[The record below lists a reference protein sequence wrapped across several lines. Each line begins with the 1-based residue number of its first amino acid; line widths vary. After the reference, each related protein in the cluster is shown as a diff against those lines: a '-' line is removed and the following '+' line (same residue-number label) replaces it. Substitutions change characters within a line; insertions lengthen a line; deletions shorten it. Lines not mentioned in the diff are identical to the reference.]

1 MAVNDSRL
9 RVTELDFD
17 DIKTNLKTYL
27 KAQTQ
32 FKDYDFEGSGMNIL
46 LDTLSYNTHY
56 LAYNANMVANEMFL
70 DSSSLR
76 SSVASHAKSL
86 GYQITSARA
95 PVATINISLSTTD
108 PTKTMP
114 AGTAFNSTIDNQ
126 TFQFVTIASISGSNT
141 GSSVAFNDVKIY
153 EGTYTT
159 SKYIVN
165 TSNVNQR
172 FILTDPRA
180 DTSTLTVKVQTS
192 VSDTSTLTYTMAT
205 DITQLTTNS
214 KVYFLQEVEAGRFEV
229 YFGDGVISQAL
240 SDGNI
245 VDLRYVI
252 TNKTQGNGSFAFSS
266 PSAIDGATNITLTT
280 VGAASGGA
288 EPESM
293 SSIKLKAPL
302 DYAAQGRAVSTK
314 DYEVYVKKLF
324 ANTQAVSVWGG
335 EDGSYDTSTGVSS
348 TPEYG
353 KVFISIKSTT
363 GQSLTTVQKTNLV
376 TALSP
381 YKVSSITPVIVDAET
396 TFLIL
401 GVTFQYDSSIT
412 TLNITDISTKISS
425 TLENY
430 NNNNLQ
436 SFNNT
441 FRHSALLGLIDNSD
455 NSIMNNTTVVTMAQ
469 YYTPTLGT
477 TASKIFN
484 FANPFYSPH
493 SGHNAAGGGI
503 VASTGF
509 YLGDGTTEYFLDDD
523 GVGNLRIYSLSG
535 LTRIYFNSFAGTVDY
550 GNGKITLGSV
560 NITGISNVDGTL
572 STRIRVTVIPSS
584 YDIVP
589 VRNQILEI
597 DLVNTNVS
605 GSIDAAATTGL
616 GYITTQTGSSST
628 TTVSTTS
635 SSASSSSGSSSSSSS
650 TGSSSSSTP
659 SSSAY

>member
-1 MAVNDSRL
+1 MAVNNTRL

-27 KAQTQ
+27 KAQTK
-32 FKDYDFEGSGMNIL
+32 FKDYDFEGSGMSVL
-46 LDTLSYNTHY
+46 LDTLAYNTHY

-70 DSSSLR
+70 DSASLR
-76 SSVASHAKSL
+76 SSVASHAKAL

-95 PVATINISLSTTD
+95 PVATINISLSTTAS
-108 PTKTMP
+108 TKTMP
-114 AGTAFNSTIDNQ
+114 AGTSFTTTIDDI
-126 TFQFVTIASISGSNT
+126 TYKFVTIASSTSSNT
-141 GSSVAFNDVKIY
+141 GASVPFDKINIY
-153 EGTYTT
+153 EGTYSTT
-159 SKYIVN
+159 KYIVD
-165 TSNVNQR
+165 TSDVNQR
-172 FILTDPRA
+172 FVLTDARS
-180 DTSTLTVKVQTS
+180 DTSTLTVKVQNS
-192 VSDTSTLTYTMAT
+192 VSDTTSTTYTLAT
-205 DITQLTTNS
+205 DITQLNTGST
-214 KVYFLQEVEAGRFEV
+214 VYFLQEVEAGRFEV

-363 GQSLTTVQKTNLV
+363 GQSLTSVQKTNLV
-376 TALSP
+376 IALSP

-509 YLGDGTTEYFLDDD
+509 YLDNGTTEYFLDDD

-597 DLVNTNVS
+597 DLVNTNIS

-628 TTVSTTS
+628 TTVSTTAS
-635 SSASSSSGSSSSSSS
+635 ATSSATSS
-650 TGSSSSSTP
+650 TTTTASTTSSTP

>member
-1 MAVNDSRL
+1 MAVNNKRL

-17 DIKTNLKTYL
+17 DIKINLKTYL

-46 LDTLSYNTHY
+46 LDTLAYNTHY

-70 DSSSLR
+70 DSASLR
-76 SSVASHAKSL
+76 SSVASHAKAL

-108 PTKTMP
+108 ASKTMP
-114 AGTAFNSTIDNQ
+114 AGTAFTTTVDDV
-126 TFQFVTIASISGSNT
+126 TYQFVTIAAVTSSNT
-141 GSSVAFNDVKIY
+141 GNAVPFDNTKIY

-159 SKYIVN
+159 TKYIVD
-165 TSNVNQR
+165 TSDVNQR
-172 FILTDPRA
+172 FILTDARS
-180 DTSTLTVKVQTS
+180 DTSTLTVKVQNS
-192 VSDTSTLTYTMAT
+192 VSDTTTTTYTLAT
-205 DITQLTTNS
+205 DITQLNTES

-245 VDLRYVI
+245 VSLQYVI
-252 TNKTQGNGSFAFSS
+252 TNKTQANGSFAFSS
-266 PSAIDGATNITLTT
+266 PEAIDGTTTISITTIN
-280 VGAASGGA
+280 AAAGGA
-288 EPESM
+288 EPEGI

-376 TALSP
+376 AALAP
-381 YKVSSITPVIVDAET
+381 YKVSSVTPVIVDAET

-401 GVTFQYDSSIT
+401 GVTFQYDSSVT
-412 TLNITDISTKISS
+412 TLNATDLSS
-425 TLENY
+425 KVKTTIETY
-430 NNNNLQ
+430 NKNNLQ
-436 SFNNT
+436 TFNNP
-441 FRHSALLGLIDNSD
+441 FRHSKLLGLIDNSD
-455 NSIMNNTTVVTMAQ
+455 NSIMNNTTTVTMAQ

-477 TASKIFN
+477 SASKIFN
-484 FANPFYSPH
+484 FANPFYYPH
-493 SGHNAAGGGI
+493 SGHNEAAGGI

-509 YLGDGTTEYFLDDD
+509 YLDDGTTEYFLDDD
-523 GVGNLRIYSLSG
+523 GSGNLRIYSLSG
-535 LTRIYFNSFAGTVDY
+535 LTRLYLNSLAGTVDY
-550 GNGKITLGSV
+550 TNGTITLGSV

-572 STRIRVTVIPSS
+572 STRIRITVIPSS
-584 YDIVP
+584 FDVVP
-589 VRNQILEI
+589 VRNQIIEL
-597 DLVNTNVS
+597 DLVNTSIN
-605 GSIDAAATTGL
+605 GSVDAAATTGV
-616 GYITTQTGSSST
+616 GYTTTQTGSTST

-635 SSASSSSGSSSSSSS
+635 S
-650 TGSSSSSTP
+650 TP

>member
-1 MAVNDSRL
+1 MAVNNTRL

-27 KAQTQ
+27 KAQTK
-32 FKDYDFEGSGMNIL
+32 FKDYDFEGSGMSVL
-46 LDTLSYNTHY
+46 LDTLAYNTHY

-70 DSSSLR
+70 DSASLR
-76 SSVASHAKSL
+76 SSVASHAKAL

-95 PVATINISLSTTD
+95 PVATINISLSTTAS
-108 PTKTMP
+108 TKTMP
-114 AGTAFNSTIDNQ
+114 AGTSFTTTIDDI
-126 TFQFVTIASISGSNT
+126 TYKFVTIASATSSNT
-141 GSSVAFNDVKIY
+141 GASVPFDKINIY
-153 EGTYTT
+153 EGTYSTT
-159 SKYIVN
+159 KYIVD
-165 TSNVNQR
+165 TSDVNQR
-172 FILTDPRA
+172 FVLTDARS
-180 DTSTLTVKVQTS
+180 DTSTLTVKVQNS
-192 VSDTSTLTYTMAT
+192 VSDTTSTTYTLAT
-205 DITQLTTNS
+205 DITQLNTGST
-214 KVYFLQEVEAGRFEV
+214 VYFLQEVEAGRFEV
-229 YFGDGVISQAL
+229 YFGDGVLSQSL

-245 VDLRYVI
+245 VSLQYVI
-252 TNKTQGNGSFAFSS
+252 TNKTMANGSFSFTS
-266 PSAIDGATNITLTT
+266 PGAIDGATNITVTT
-280 VGAASGGA
+280 VSAAAGGA
-288 EPESM
+288 EPEGM

-302 DYAAQGRAVSTK
+302 DYASQGRAVSTK

-335 EDGSYDTSTGVSS
+335 EDGSYDTSTGSSS

-363 GQSLTTVQKTNLV
+363 GQSLTSVQKTNLV
-376 TALSP
+376 IALSP

-401 GVTFQYDSSIT
+401 QITFQYDASST
-412 TLNITDISTKISS
+412 TLNSTDLISKVTT
-425 TLENY
+425 TLESY

-436 SFNNT
+436 SFNKP

-455 NSIMNNTTVVTMAQ
+455 NSILNNTTVVTMAQ

-477 TASKIFN
+477 SASKIFN

-503 VASTGF
+503 ISSTGF
-509 YLGDGTTEYFLDDD
+509 YLDDGTTEYFLDDD

-597 DLVNTNVS
+597 DLVNTNIS

-628 TTVSTTS
+628 TTVSTTAS
-635 SSASSSSGSSSSSSS
+635 ATSSATSS
-650 TGSSSSSTP
+650 TTTTASTTSSTP

>member
-1 MAVNDSRL
+1 MAVNNSRL

-32 FKDYDFEGSGMNIL
+32 FRDYDFEGSGMSVL
-46 LDTLSYNTHY
+46 LDTLAYNTHY

-76 SSVASHAKSL
+76 SSVASHAKAL

-95 PVATINISLSTTD
+95 PVARINISLSTTD
-108 PTKTMP
+108 SSKTMP
-114 AGTAFNSTIDNQ
+114 AGTAFTASVDDVSY
-126 TFQFVTIASISGSNT
+126 QFVTIASIVSSNT
-141 GSSVAFNDVKIY
+141 GSSVPFDDVDIY

-159 SKYIVN
+159 TKYIVD
-165 TSNVNQR
+165 TSDVNQR
-172 FILTDPRA
+172 FILTDRRA
-180 DTSTLTVKVQTS
+180 DTSTLTVKVQNS
-192 VSDTSTLTYTMAT
+192 VSDTASTTYTLAT
-205 DITQLTTNS
+205 DITQLNTGS
-214 KVYFLQEVEAGRFEV
+214 KVYFLQEVDGGRFEV
-229 YFGDGVISQAL
+229 YFGDGIISQAL

-252 TNKTQGNGSFAFSS
+252 TNKTLANGSFAFSS
-266 PSAIDGATNITLTT
+266 PSTIDSTTAITVTT
-280 VGAASGGA
+280 ISAAAGGA
-288 EPESM
+288 EPEGM

-302 DYAAQGRAVSTK
+302 NYAAQGRAVSTK

-335 EDGSYDTSTGVSS
+335 EDGSYDSSTGVSS

-376 TALSP
+376 SALSP

-401 GVTFQYDSSIT
+401 GITFQYDSTIT

-436 SFNNT
+436 SFNNS

-455 NSIMNNTTVVTMAQ
+455 NSIMNNTTTVIMAQ

-477 TASKIFN
+477 SASVIFN
-484 FANPFYSPH
+484 FANAFYSPH
-493 SGHNAAGGGI
+493 SGHNASGGGI
-503 VASTGF
+503 ISSTGF
-509 YLGDGTTEYFLDDD
+509 YLDNGTTEYFLDDD
-523 GVGNLRIYSLSG
+523 GEGNLRIYSLSG
-535 LTRIYFNSFAGTVDY
+535 LTRIYLNSLAGTVDY
-550 GNGKITLGSV
+550 ANGKITLGSI

-597 DLVNTNVS
+597 DLVNTTIN
-605 GSIDAAATTGL
+605 GSIDAAATTGV
-616 GYITTQTGSSST
+616 GYTTTQTGSTST

-635 SSASSSSGSSSSSSS
+635 S
-650 TGSSSSSTP
+650 TP

>member
-1 MAVNDSRL
+1 MAVNNSRL

-32 FKDYDFEGSGMNIL
+32 FRDYDFEGSGMSVL
-46 LDTLSYNTHY
+46 LDTLAYNTHY

-76 SSVASHAKSL
+76 SSVASHAKAL

-108 PTKTMP
+108 STKTMP
-114 AGTAFNSTIDNQ
+114 AGTSFTTTIDDI
-126 TFQFVTIASISGSNT
+126 TYKFVTIASVTSSNT
-141 GSSVAFNDVKIY
+141 GASVPFDNVKIY

-159 SKYIVN
+159 TKYIVD
-165 TSNVNQR
+165 TSDVNQR
-172 FILTDPRA
+172 FILTDARS
-180 DTSTLTVKVQTS
+180 DTSTLTVKVQNS
-192 VSDTSTLTYTMAT
+192 VSDTTSTTYTLAT
-205 DITQLTTNS
+205 DITQLNTES
-214 KVYFLQEVEAGRFEV
+214 KVYFLQEVEAGRFEI
-229 YFGDGVISQAL
+229 YFGDGVLSQSL

-245 VDLRYVI
+245 VSLQYVI
-252 TNKTQGNGSFAFSS
+252 TNKTMANGSFSFTS
-266 PSAIDGATNITLTT
+266 PGAINGTTNITVTT
-280 VGAASGGA
+280 VSAAAGGA
-288 EPESM
+288 DPEGM

-302 DYAAQGRAVSTK
+302 NYAAQGRAVSTK

-335 EDGSYDTSTGVSS
+335 EDGSYDSSTGVSS

-376 TALSP
+376 SALAP

-396 TFLIL
+396 TSLIL
-401 GVTFQYDSSIT
+401 GITFQYDSSST
-412 TLNITDISTKISS
+412 TLNVTDLISKVTT

-436 SFNNT
+436 SFNAP
-441 FRHSALLGLIDNSD
+441 FRHSSLLGLIDNSD
-455 NSIMNNTTVVTMAQ
+455 NSIMNNTTTVTMAQ

-477 TASKIFN
+477 SASVIFN
-484 FANPFYSPH
+484 FANSFYSPH
-493 SGHNAAGGGI
+493 SGHNASGGGI
-503 VASTGF
+503 IASTGF
-509 YLGDGTTEYFLDDD
+509 YLDDGTTEYFLDDD
-523 GVGNLRIYSLSG
+523 GEGNLRIYSLSG
-535 LTRIYFNSFAGTVDY
+535 LTRIYLNSLAGTVDY
-550 GNGKITLGSV
+550 VNGKITLGSI
-560 NITGISNVDGTL
+560 NITAISFVDGTL
-572 STRIRVTVIPSS
+572 STKIRVTVIPSS

-589 VRNQILEI
+589 VRNQILEL
-597 DLVNTNVS
+597 DLVNTTIT
-605 GSIDAAATTGL
+605 GSIDAAATTGV
-616 GYITTQTGSSST
+616 GYTTTQTGTTST

-635 SSASSSSGSSSSSSS
+635 S
-650 TGSSSSSTP
+650 TP